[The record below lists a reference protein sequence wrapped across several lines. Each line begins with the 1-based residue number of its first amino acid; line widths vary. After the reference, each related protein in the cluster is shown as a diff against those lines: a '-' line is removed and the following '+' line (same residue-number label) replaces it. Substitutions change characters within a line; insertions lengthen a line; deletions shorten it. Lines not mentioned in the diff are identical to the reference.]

1 MKTLI
6 NNILVVDDEESI
18 RWVLNTSLSKQGY
31 NVTTAEDGKTAL
43 EAITKNKF
51 SVILLDLNLP
61 DISGFDLL
69 HNIRQKGVKS
79 SVIVITAK
87 NSGKNAIEAMKSGA
101 YDYISKPFDID
112 DISFLVKK
120 AIDNFRYV
128 TELDHARA
136 EESIKADAS
145 HGIVG
150 RSTSITNIYKLIGRI
165 VDKDITVLITGESGV
180 GKELIARAIHYNS
193 MRKKNNLV
201 SVNIAAI
208 PNELLE
214 SELFG
219 YEKGAFTGATFRK
232 MGRFEEANNGTLHL
246 DEIGDMSPDLQT
258 KLLRI
263 LEEKKLYRLGSE
275 KPFNID
281 VRVIV
286 STNRDLT
293 QEVDNG
299 NFRKDLF
306 YRLNAITIN
315 VPPLRERKDD
325 IPLLIDYFQ
334 DKYCGELGVSK
345 KVFSKDA
352 LNLLS
357 NYNWPGNVRE
367 LENTVKR
374 ILVLSVDKMV
384 NLETLL
390 EAAPSLVQTK
400 VKKDIVESDFYEQ
413 ISKYVRSFEGNLPTN
428 FYNNILQKI
437 EKPLIEEILIL
448 TNGNKKKAAELLGIN
463 RNTLSKKISEQD
475 IE

>member
-1 MKTLI
+1 MKSYI

-18 RWVLNTSLSKQGY
+18 RWVLETSLTKAGY
-31 NVTTAEDGKTAL
+31 NVFTAEDGKAAL
-43 EAITKNKF
+43 DKLSKNKY
-51 SVILLDLNLP
+51 SVVLLDLNLP
-61 DISGFDLL
+61 DINGFDIL
-69 HNIRQKGVKS
+69 HNIKQKGIKS

-112 DISFLVKK
+112 NINFLVRK
-120 AIDNFRYV
+120 AIDNFRNIM
-128 TELDHARA
+128 ELENVRS
-136 EESIKADAS
+136 EESIKTDAS

-150 RSTSITNIYKLIGRI
+150 RSPSITNIYKIIGRI
-165 VDKDITVLITGESGV
+165 ADKDITVLITGDSGV

-219 YEKGAFTGATFRK
+219 YEKGAFTGASFK
-232 MGRFEEANNGTLHL
+232 KIGRFEEANNGTLHL

-275 KPFNID
+275 KPSTIN

-286 STNRDLT
+286 STNRDLS

-334 DKYCGELGVSK
+334 EKYCAELGVAK

-384 NLETLL
+384 NLENLVD
-390 EAAPSLVQTK
+390 AAPNLVQTK
-400 VKKDIVESDFYEQ
+400 LKKDIFETVFREQ
-413 ISKYVRSFEGNLPTN
+413 ISKYVNSFEGSIPPD
-428 FYNNILQKI
+428 FYNDILKKL
-437 EKPLIEEILIL
+437 EKPLIEEILII

-463 RNTLSKKISEQD
+463 RNTLSKKILELE
-475 IE
+475 IK

>member
-1 MKTLI
+1 MKTLM
-6 NNILVVDDEESI
+6 NNILVIDDEESI
-18 RWVLNTSLSKQGY
+18 RWVLNTSLTKKGY

-43 EAITKNKF
+43 EAISKYKF

-69 HNIRQKGVKS
+69 HNIKQKGLKS

-120 AIDNFRYV
+120 AIDNFRNI
-128 TELDHARA
+128 TELDHART

-150 RSTSITNIYKLIGRI
+150 RSSSITNIYKIIGRI
-165 VDKDITVLITGESGV
+165 ADKDITVLITGESGV

-275 KPFNID
+275 KPFNVD

-286 STNRDLT
+286 STNRDLS

-334 DKYCGELGVSK
+334 DKYCVELGVSK

-352 LNLLS
+352 LNLMS

-367 LENTVKR
+367 LENTIKR

-384 NLETLL
+384 NLQILL
-390 EAAPSLVQTK
+390 DAAPSLVQTK
-400 VKKDIVESDFYEQ
+400 VKKDIVESDFNEQ
-413 ISKYVRSFEGNLPTN
+413 VSRYVRSFEGSLPN
-428 FYNNILQKI
+428 DFYNKILQKI

-463 RNTLSKKISEQD
+463 RNTLSKKISELE